1 MPSKLIFLDFLGIL
15 FGIILLSH
23 GGDVL
28 TKSSVDLSLKFSVP
42 KIIIGMTVVS
52 FATSAPE
59 LIVSLNATLNG
70 FSNFAIGNVIGS
82 NIANIGLVLG
92 IITIIYPITL
102 QQRFYTSD
110 FPILMLSTF
119 LFYLLLITGNK
130 ISRGE
135 GIVLLVLISLILIYL
150 FLYQKKSIS
159 EFSDVGDTS
168 KISIP
173 KSIFYVL
180 FSGLLLWLGSETLI
194 KSAISVANKYEI
206 SERVISV
213 TMVAIGTSIP
223 ELAASVVASIKK
235 QNDLSIG
242 NLIGSNI
249 FNLLVVIG
257 ITSTVL
263 PIEQIDSKIIYND
276 MLWVILFSAIILP
289 LAYLKKRNVLSRK
302 KGIILLTLYLIF
314 IIPLLIS

>member
-1 MPSKLIFLDFLGIL
+1 LDFLGIL

-23 GGDVL
+23 GGDLL
-28 TKSSVDLSLKFSVP
+28 TKSSVEISLKLSIP

-59 LIVSLNATLNG
+59 LIVSLNATLDG
-70 FSNFAIGNVIGS
+70 LPNFAIGNVLGS

-102 QQRFYTSD
+102 KQRFYNTD
-110 FPILMLSTF
+110 FPLLMISTG
-119 LFYLLLITGNK
+119 LFYYIIYTGNQ
-130 ISRGE
+130 ISRFE
-135 GIVLLVLISLILIYL
+135 GFILVIAIISILLYL
-150 FLYQKKSIS
+150 FLYQRNNSNEFAEDLNNKDVSIYRS
-159 EFSDVGDTS
+159 FLY
-168 KISIP
+168 II
-173 KSIFYVL
+173 
-180 FSGLLLWLGSETLI
+180 FSGSLLWLGSETLI
-194 KSAISVANKYEI
+194 KSAVSVANKFEI
-206 SERVISV
+206 SERIISI

-223 ELAASVVASIKK
+223 ELAASIVASLKR

-257 ITSTVL
+257 ITSSIM
-263 PIEQIDSKIIYND
+263 PINGIEESTIFND

-289 LAYLKKRNVLSRK
+289 LAYIGKKNILTRK
-302 KGIILLTLYLIF
+302 KGIILLVLYLIF
-314 IIPLLIS
+314 IIPLLS

>member
-1 MPSKLIFLDFLGIL
+1 MDFLGIL

-92 IITIIYPITL
+92 IITIIYPISL

-263 PIEQIDSKIIYND
+263 PIEQIDSKIIFND

-289 LAYLKKRNVLSRK
+289 LAYLKRRNILTRK

-314 IIPLLIS
+314 IIPLLLS

>member
-1 MPSKLIFLDFLGIL
+1 LDFLGIL

-23 GGDVL
+23 GGDIL

-59 LIVSLNATLNG
+59 LIVSMNATLNG

-102 QQRFYTSD
+102 QQRFYSSD

-119 LFYLLLITGNK
+119 LFYILLITGSK
-130 ISRGE
+130 ISRAE
-135 GIVLLVLISLILIYL
+135 GIILLVSISLILIYL

-173 KSIFYVL
+173 KSIIYVL

-223 ELAASVVASIKK
+223 ELAASVAASIKK

-263 PIEQIDSKIIYND
+263 PIEQIDSKIIFND

-289 LAYLKKRNVLSRK
+289 LAYLKRKNVLTRK

-314 IIPLLIS
+314 IIPLILN

>member
-1 MPSKLIFLDFLGIL
+1 M
-15 FGIILLSH
+15 SH
-23 GGDVL
+23 GGDIL
-28 TKSSVDLSLKFSVP
+28 TKSSVELSLKFSVP

-102 QQRFYTSD
+102 QQRFYSSD

-119 LFYLLLITGNK
+119 LFYILLITGSK
-130 ISRGE
+130 ISRAE
-135 GIVLLVLISLILIYL
+135 GIILLVSISLILIYL

-173 KSIFYVL
+173 KSIIYVL

-206 SERVISV
+206 SQRVISV

-263 PIEQIDSKIIYND
+263 PIEQIDSKIIFND

-289 LAYLKKRNVLSRK
+289 LAYLKRRNILTRK

-314 IIPLLIS
+314 IIPLILS

>member
-1 MPSKLIFLDFLGIL
+1 LDFLGIL

-263 PIEQIDSKIIYND
+263 PIEQIDSKIIFND

-289 LAYLKKRNVLSRK
+289 LAYLKRRNILTRK

-314 IIPLLIS
+314 IIPFILS

>member
-1 MPSKLIFLDFLGIL
+1 MDFLGIL

-23 GGDVL
+23 GGDIL
-28 TKSSVDLSLKFSVP
+28 TKSSIDLSLKFSVP

-59 LIVSLNATLNG
+59 LIVSLNATLIG

-92 IITIIYPITL
+92 IIIIIYPITL
-102 QQRFYTSD
+102 QQRFYSSD

-119 LFYLLLITGNK
+119 LFYILLITGSK
-130 ISRGE
+130 ISRAE
-135 GIVLLVLISLILIYL
+135 GIILLVSISLILIYL

-159 EFSDVGDTS
+159 EFSDVGDTF

-206 SERVISV
+206 SQRVISV

-263 PIEQIDSKIIYND
+263 PIEQIDSKIIFND

-289 LAYLKKRNVLSRK
+289 LAYLKRRNILTRK

-314 IIPLLIS
+314 IIPLLLS

>member
-1 MPSKLIFLDFLGIL
+1 LDFLGIL

-92 IITIIYPITL
+92 IITIIYPISL

-257 ITSTVL
+257 ITSTAL
-263 PIEQIDSKIIYND
+263 PIEQIDSQIIFND

-289 LAYLKKRNVLSRK
+289 LAYLKSRNILTRK

-314 IIPLLIS
+314 IIPLILS

>member
-1 MPSKLIFLDFLGIL
+1 MDFLGIL

-263 PIEQIDSKIIYND
+263 PIEQIDSKIIFND

-289 LAYLKKRNVLSRK
+289 LAYLKRRNILTRK

-314 IIPLLIS
+314 IIPLLLS

>member
-1 MPSKLIFLDFLGIL
+1 LDFLGIL

-28 TKSSVDLSLKFSVP
+28 TKSSIDLSLKFSVP

-70 FSNFAIGNVIGS
+70 FSNFAVGNVIGS

-135 GIVLLVLISLILIYL
+135 GIILLVLISLILIYL

-168 KISIP
+168 KISIS

-263 PIEQIDSKIIYND
+263 PIEQIDSKIIFND

-289 LAYLKKRNVLSRK
+289 LAYLKRRNILTRK

-314 IIPLLIS
+314 IIPLLLS

>member
-1 MPSKLIFLDFLGIL
+1 MDFLGIL

-263 PIEQIDSKIIYND
+263 PIEQIDSKIIFND

-289 LAYLKKRNVLSRK
+289 LAYLKRKNILTRK

-314 IIPLLIS
+314 IIPLLLS

>member
-1 MPSKLIFLDFLGIL
+1 MDFLGIL

-92 IITIIYPITL
+92 IITIIYPINL

-135 GIVLLVLISLILIYL
+135 GIILLVLISIILIYL

-263 PIEQIDSKIIYND
+263 PIEQIEPKIIFND

-289 LAYLKKRNVLSRK
+289 LAYLKRKNVLTRK

-314 IIPLLIS
+314 IIPLLLS

>member
-1 MPSKLIFLDFLGIL
+1 LDFLGIL

-263 PIEQIDSKIIYND
+263 PIEQIDSKIIFND

-289 LAYLKKRNVLSRK
+289 LAYLKRKNVLTRK

-314 IIPLLIS
+314 IIPLLLS

>member
-1 MPSKLIFLDFLGIL
+1 MDFLGIL
-15 FGIILLSH
+15 FGIILLSQ

-92 IITIIYPITL
+92 IITIIYPINL

-263 PIEQIDSKIIYND
+263 PIEQIESKIIFND

-289 LAYLKKRNVLSRK
+289 LAYLKRKNVLTRK

-314 IIPLLIS
+314 IIPLLLS

>member
-1 MPSKLIFLDFLGIL
+1 MDFLGIL

-119 LFYLLLITGNK
+119 LFYSLLITGNK

-263 PIEQIDSKIIYND
+263 PIEQIDSKIIFND

-289 LAYLKKRNVLSRK
+289 LAYLKRRNILTRK

-314 IIPLLIS
+314 IIPLLLS

>member
-1 MPSKLIFLDFLGIL
+1 MDFLGIL

-130 ISRGE
+130 ISRSE

-263 PIEQIDSKIIYND
+263 PIEQIDPKIIFND

-289 LAYLKKRNVLSRK
+289 LAYLKRRNILTRK

-314 IIPLLIS
+314 IIPLLLS

>member
-1 MPSKLIFLDFLGIL
+1 MDFLGIL

-23 GGDVL
+23 GGDIL
-28 TKSSVDLSLKFSVP
+28 TKSSIDLSLKFSVP

-59 LIVSLNATLNG
+59 LIVSLNATLIG

-92 IITIIYPITL
+92 IIIIIYPITL
-102 QQRFYTSD
+102 QQRFYSSD

-119 LFYLLLITGNK
+119 LFYILLITGSK
-130 ISRGE
+130 ISRAE
-135 GIVLLVLISLILIYL
+135 GIILLVSISLILIYL

-206 SERVISV
+206 SQRVISV

-263 PIEQIDSKIIYND
+263 PIEQIDSKIIFND

-289 LAYLKKRNVLSRK
+289 LAYLKRKNILTRK

-314 IIPLLIS
+314 IIPFILR